1 MDHSCGTRC
10 RSHVQDL
17 HFDKNTFKF
26 KGFDYLH
33 ADPSDSEEDD
43 SNISAL
49 DDFWQEEEE
58 DSVPLETPDLADHA
72 LVLMYRPFK
81 ERGIQLIGVFASKNA
96 ASGT

>member
-10 RSHVQDL
+10 R
-17 HFDKNTFKF
+17 
-26 KGFDYLH
+26 
-33 ADPSDSEEDD
+33 SDSEEDD

-72 LVLMYRPFK
+72 LVLM
-81 ERGIQLIGVFASKNA
+81 
-96 ASGT
+96 